1 MKRRGCVF
9 LWSAFAELDLRTRKL
24 CLRHHDTQKYRQ
36 QSKTNHNP
44 KTVPSYSEITSRPSV
59 AFKCYVIA
67 SMTFIWTAYTLTI
80 KSSKTDVPQDM
91 MYSSTSVV
99 LCAELLKLLIT
110 FAMFHKE
117 CEFDNQR
124 FSEQVNRYFINAPKE
139 LLKMSVPSFAY
150 ALQNNLDFLALSNL
164 DAGVYQV
171 TTQLKVVSTAL
182 FMMLFLG
189 RKFSARRWMAISLL
203 MFGVAFVQ
211 MNNTP
216 ASEANK
222 KRESAENYIVGLSA
236 VLATCVTAGFA
247 GVYFEKMLK
256 DGGST
261 PFWVRNMQMYSC
273 GVISASIACL
283 TDYNRIMEKG
293 FFYGYTEKVY
303 AVVVLLGVGGLYIS
317 LVMRYLDNLYKSMAS
332 AVSIILVVVLSL
344 LIFDNVFVGSYF
356 VLGTICVVLAV
367 LLYNSVNE

>member
-1 MKRRGCVF
+1 MKFQNVHI
-9 LWSAFAELDLRTRKL
+9 SHQDEDKEKL
-24 CLRHHDTQKYRQ
+24 LPNDKDVEKADE
-36 QSKTNHNP
+36 S
-44 KTVPSYSEITSRPSV
+44 PSSSRPSFV
-59 AFKCYVIA
+59 FKCYVIA

-80 KSSKTDVPQDM
+80 KYTRSTVNPDM

-99 LCAELLKLLIT
+99 LCAEILKLVIT
-110 FAMFHKE
+110 FAMFYKE
-117 CEFDNQR
+117 CNFDSRQ
-124 FSEQVNRYFINAPKE
+124 FSEQVSKYYINAPRE
-139 LLKMSVPSFAY
+139 LAKMSVPSFAY
-150 ALQNNLDFLALSNL
+150 ALQNNLDFVGLSNL
-164 DAGVYQV
+164 DAGLYQV
-171 TTQLKVVSTAL
+171 TTQLKVVSTAF

-189 RKFSARRWMAISLL
+189 RKFSTRRWMAITLL

-211 MNNTP
+211 MNNVS
-216 ASEANK
+216 ASEANT
-222 KRESAENYIVGLSA
+222 KRETAENYIVGLSA

-261 PFWVRNMQMYSC
+261 PFWIRNMQMYSC

-283 TDYNRIMEKG
+283 TDFSRISDKG
-293 FFYGYTEKVY
+293 FFFGYTDKVW
-303 AVVVLLGVGGLYIS
+303 AVVILLGVGGLYIS

-332 AVSIILVVVLSL
+332 AVSIILVVVLSM
-344 LIFDNVFVGSYF
+344 LIFPDIFIGMYF

>member
-1 MKRRGCVF
+1 MKFQNVHIAHDDEKDREK
-9 LWSAFAELDLRTRKL
+9 LLPLNNDDLK
-24 CLRHHDTQKYRQ
+24 DEKDIV
-36 QSKTNHNP
+36 S
-44 KTVPSYSEITSRPSV
+44 SSRPSF

-80 KSSKTDVPQDM
+80 KYTRSSVEPEQ
-91 MYSSTSVV
+91 MYSATTVV
-99 LCAELLKLLIT
+99 FCAEVLKLMIT
-110 FAMFHKE
+110 FAMFYKE
-117 CEFDNQR
+117 CNFDNKQ
-124 FSEQVNRYFINAPKE
+124 FSEKVNQYFLNAPKE
-139 LLKMSVPSFAY
+139 LAKMSVPSFAY
-150 ALQNNLDFLALSNL
+150 ALQNNLDFVGLSNL

-189 RKFSARRWMAISLL
+189 RKFSARRWMAICLL

-211 MNNTP
+211 MNNAP
-216 ASEANK
+216 AA
-222 KRESAENYIVGLSA
+222 ESKQSGEKAENYIIGLSA

-247 GVYFEKMLK
+247 GVWFEKMLK

-261 PFWVRNMQMYSC
+261 PFWIRNMQMYSC

-283 TDYNRIMEKG
+283 IDYSRISEKG
-293 FFYGYTEKVY
+293 FFFGYTDKVY
-303 AVVVLLGVGGLYIS
+303 AVVILLGVGGLYIS

-332 AVSIILVVVLSL
+332 AVSIILVVVLSM
-344 LIFDNVFVGSYF
+344 LIFPDVFVGMYF
-356 VLGTICVVLAV
+356 VLGTMFVVLAV